1 MLEIEYLEY
10 KIHEL
15 VVIVMCVCVCLFL
28 CLCLLKNLKIK
39 KLKVVKKS
47 TKSGGVKE
55 FAHSPL
61 PPLSSLLGDIIYIVL
76 SAKLFPLAVKKRPF

>member
-1 MLEIEYLEY
+1 MS
-10 KIHEL
+10 
-15 VVIVMCVCVCLFL
+15 VCVCLFL

-55 FAHSPL
+55 FVHSPL
-61 PPLSSLLGDIIYIVL
+61 PPLSSLLGDIIYIML

>member
-1 MLEIEYLEY
+1 MF
-10 KIHEL
+10 
-15 VVIVMCVCVCLFL
+15 VPV
-28 CLCLLKNLKIK
+28 K
-39 KLKVVKKS
+39 KSKDQKVKSGKKKS

-55 FAHSPL
+55 FVHSPL